1 MGVNSNVNTLYG
13 LEQPFVLGAPTPIIS
28 QRDPGANDK
37 PAVGTMWINQDTP
50 AIFFLSRIL
59 ASNAIWVPVAG
70 GGAIEESITVTTGPN
85 SISGITNINTTTNA
99 TTTIGTGGTGLVRIG
114 NATGNTSVTGALAT
128 TTSLSAGTTVTA
140 GTGLTVTTGNVLVS
154 TGNITA
160 TLGSITANGGNIIAT
175 VGDVRAGG
183 NIDLL
188 NGGSSIGFAAG
199 PLIVAGA
206 GAPVGV
212 APQGSLYLRTNGID
226 GTSRAYIAVDGAGTW
241 TAIQTAA

>member
-13 LEQPFVLGAPTPIIS
+13 LQQPFVLGAPTPIIS
-28 QRDPGANDK
+28 DREPSINDK
-37 PAVGTMWINQDTP
+37 PAVGTMWITQQQVP
-50 AIFFLSRIL
+50 VIFIL
-59 ASNAIWVPVAG
+59 ASVVASNAIWVPVAG

-85 SISGITNINTTTNA
+85 SISGITTINTTTANP
-99 TTTIGTGGTGLVRIG
+99 TTIGTGGTGAVILG
-114 NATGNTSVTGALAT
+114 NATGNTTIGAGSLNVT
-128 TTSLSAGTTVTA
+128 S
-140 GTGLTVTTGNVLVS
+140 
-154 TGNITA
+154 GNITA
-160 TLGSITANGGNIIAT
+160 TLGSITANAGNIIAT

-183 NIDLL
+183 NVDLL

-199 PLIVAGA
+199 PLIIAGA

-212 APQGSLYLRTNGID
+212 APQGSLYLRTNGVD

>member
-13 LEQPFVLGAPTPIIS
+13 LQQPFVLGAPTPIIS
-28 QRDPGANDK
+28 ERDPGNNDK

-59 ASNAIWVPVAG
+59 ANNAVWVPVAG

-85 SISGITNINTTTNA
+85 SISGITTINTTTANP
-99 TTTIGTGGTGLVRIG
+99 TTIGTGGTGAVILG
-114 NATGNTSVTGALAT
+114 NAVGNTTIGAGNLVL
-128 TTSLSAGTTVTA
+128 TS
-140 GTGLTVTTGNVLVS
+140 GNL
-154 TGNITA
+154 TA

-183 NIDLL
+183 NVDLL

-199 PLIVAGA
+199 PLIIAGA
-206 GAPVGV
+206 GAPAGV
-212 APQGSLYLRTNGID
+212 APQGSLYLRTNGVD